1 MPTLRSALS
10 IASLTFACASAFFC
24 AGPAHAND
32 SSAELSAG
40 GLVLIRNLD
49 VEMRSEDL
57 FISTGEVRVR
67 YVFHN
72 ASDKSVTGLI
82 AFPMP
87 DITASEAN
95 ISIPTED
102 PVNILDFKTRVN
114 GTSVRT
120 DVEQKVFVLGI
131 DRTAMLLDQ
140 KVPLAPHLQSTRKV
154 LDALPRPLWDE
165 WAKIGLARVDEYDV
179 GQGMKEHLEPQWTLK
194 TTFYWM
200 QTFPPKAD
208 TIIEHAYKPSVG
220 ASVGTAIGMATGDN
234 AFLQREQRSY
244 EQKFCMDRAFLST
257 VQAGVKK
264 RKDGIAFS
272 EERIGYI
279 LTTGANWSGPIG
291 KFKLTVDK
299 GAPNNLVSFCGTG
312 VKKTGPTT
320 FEMNAT
326 DFYPAEDLSI
336 LILKPSPTP

>member
-179 GQGMKEHLEPQWTLK
+179 GQGK
-194 TTFYWM
+194 
-200 QTFPPKAD
+200 
-208 TIIEHAYKPSVG
+208 
-220 ASVGTAIGMATGDN
+220 
-234 AFLQREQRSY
+234 
-244 EQKFCMDRAFLST
+244 
-257 VQAGVKK
+257 
-264 RKDGIAFS
+264 
-272 EERIGYI
+272 
-279 LTTGANWSGPIG
+279 
-291 KFKLTVDK
+291 
-299 GAPNNLVSFCGTG
+299 
-312 VKKTGPTT
+312 
-320 FEMNAT
+320 
-326 DFYPAEDLSI
+326 
-336 LILKPSPTP
+336 

>member
-1 MPTLRSALS
+1 MPQLRLALP
-10 IASLTFACASAFFC
+10 ALCLACAAALFP
-24 AGPAHAND
+24 AGGARAND
-32 SSAELSAG
+32 SSAELAAG
-40 GLVLIRNLD
+40 GLVFIRNME
-49 VEMRSEDL
+49 VEMASEEL
-57 FISTGEVRVR
+57 YISAKEVRVR
-67 YVFHN
+67 YVFRN
-72 ASDKSVTGLI
+72 VTDKPVTALI

-102 PVNILDFKTRVN
+102 PVNILDFQTRVN
-114 GTSVRT
+114 GAPVRT
-120 DVEQKVFVLGI
+120 EVEQKVSVLGI

-194 TTFYWM
+194 TTFYWT
-200 QTFPPKAD
+200 QTFAPKAD

-220 ASVGTAIGMATGDN
+220 ASVGTTLGMTARGDDSY
-234 AFLQREQRSY
+234 LKREQRTY
-244 EQKFCMDRAFLST
+244 EQKFCIDRAFMT
-257 VQAGVKK
+257 AVQAGIKK
-264 RKDGIAFS
+264 TPKDGIAFS

-279 LTTGANWSGPIG
+279 LTTGANWSGAIG

-326 DFYPAEDLSI
+326 DFYPTEDLSI
-336 LILKPSPTP
+336 LILKPNPTP

>member
-10 IASLTFACASAFFC
+10 VASLTLACAVAL
-24 AGPAHAND
+24 AGAARAND

-40 GLVLIRNLD
+40 GLVLVRNLE

-72 ASDKSVTGLI
+72 ASDKPVTGLI

-114 GTSVRT
+114 GVPVRT

-131 DRTAMLLDQ
+131 DRTAMLLEQ

-165 WAKIGLARVDEYDV
+165 WAKIGLARVDTYDV
-179 GQGMKEHLEPQWTLK
+179 GQGMKDHLEPQWTLK

-200 QTFPPKAD
+200 QTFAPKAD
-208 TIIEHAYKPSVG
+208 TLIEHAYKPSVG
-220 ASVGTAIGMATGDN
+220 GSVGTMIGMAATDN
-234 AFLQREQRSY
+234 PFVQREQRMY
-244 EQKFCMDRAFLST
+244 EQKFCIDRAFMSA
-257 VQAGVKK
+257 VQAGIKRAKK
-264 RKDGIAFS
+264 DTIAFS

-291 KFKLTVDK
+291 TFKLTVDK

-336 LILKPSPTP
+336 LILKPNPAP